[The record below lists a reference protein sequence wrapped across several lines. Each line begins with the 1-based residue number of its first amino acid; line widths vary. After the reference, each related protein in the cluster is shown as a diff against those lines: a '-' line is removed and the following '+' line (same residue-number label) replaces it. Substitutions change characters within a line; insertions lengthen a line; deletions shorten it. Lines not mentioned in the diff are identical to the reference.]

1 MDPQDATFTYSLVE
15 SNACANIP
23 TANGLESLTFDS
35 NGTAWAEMDVS
46 GGDGATLVSGDINT
60 LGTTAI
66 DHGYFTYEGTPIWN
80 EGIMVLPGE
89 KPDEPEGLAR
99 TGASDIALPVA
110 IAALVFAV
118 GVAVRHR
125 RQV

>member
-46 GGDGATLVSGDINT
+46 GGDGA
-60 LGTTAI
+60 
-66 DHGYFTYEGTPIWN
+66 
-80 EGIMVLPGE
+80 
-89 KPDEPEGLAR
+89 
-99 TGASDIALPVA
+99 SDIALPVA

>member
-1 MDPQDATFTYSLVE
+1 
-15 SNACANIP
+15 
-23 TANGLESLTFDS
+23 
-35 NGTAWAEMDVS
+35 MDVS